1 MSINLQKFVMRTLEQ
16 MYESGESEFKV
27 RQFALKWY
35 TKGVL
40 NDEDLATI
48 DSWYS
53 AEETETTNEDTENSN
68 SDFEDVTTDKEKG
81 E

>member
-35 TKGVL
+35 TKDVL
-40 NDEDLATI
+40 HDEDLVTV
-48 DSWYS
+48 DGWYS
-53 AEETETTNEDTENSN
+53 VDEEEETEETEEES
-68 SDFEDVTTDKEKG
+68 KEEK
-81 E
+81 

>member
-35 TKGVL
+35 TKDVL
-40 NDEDLATI
+40 KDEDLVTV
-48 DSWYS
+48 DGWYS
-53 AEETETTNEDTENSN
+53 AVEDDTENLN
-68 SDFEDVTTDKEKG
+68 GDFEEVTTDTEKEN
-81 E
+81 